1 MADVQIN
8 ADRIGVKFGR
18 LTEKPVCHVHD
29 KGITL
34 GKFLAA
40 HNIRFSDAI
49 RVNNK
54 RVNLEHVL
62 QNQDLVTQIDEISG
76 GRE

>member
-1 MADVQIN
+1 MAEQVIIN
-8 ADRIGVKFGR
+8 ENRIGVRFGR
-18 LTEKPVCHVHD
+18 LTDKPVCYVHD

-34 GKFLAA
+34 GKFLNA

-54 RVNLEHVL
+54 SVNVDYLL
-62 QNQDLVTQIDEISG
+62 QNKDLVTEIDEISG
-76 GRE
+76 GN